1 MIRNKIKTQNIFF
14 HDNKKYISIILILS
28 SFLTHISCAT
38 EEVIIP
44 IKKITDSNNIYEIT
58 DFEEIGFKK
67 STKYSVEKLPSATSA
82 YYGFIKNS
90 LGTPEDY
97 EIRFYPAHKNAIED
111 GIKYAENIT
120 GENGCIKKECSLWT
134 ENLKHRQHLEGG
146 LNNTWNGT
154 PSPKYLTYV
163 IHGNFILMCPG
174 YDESDALE
182 NCTLIIEK
190 INPEITKIK
199 SN

>member
-14 HDNKKYISIILILS
+14 HDNKKYISIILILF

-97 EIRFYPAHKNAIED
+97 EIRFYAAHKNAIED

-120 GENGCIKKECSLWT
+120 GENGWIKKECSLWT

-146 LNNTWNGT
+146 L
-154 PSPKYLTYV
+154 K
-163 IHGNFILMCPG
+163 IHGTVLQAPNI
-174 YDESDALE
+174 
-182 NCTLIIEK
+182 
-190 INPEITKIK
+190 
-199 SN
+199 